1 MSLNCNIS
9 LKDCNNTHKYKRAD
23 INRLAAECGLNP
35 DEFKSRVKLCD
46 AIITK
51 RGGAAEIPAPKVVQ
65 KKKVVYSDLEDKPL
79 EDYLLKELKEIA
91 KKEGYVRYSNLKKA
105 ELIELIREQ
114 RQLKGVAGK
123 IPAEERPIIPEI
135 IRAPKKAQIQAQVES
150 DDDDV
155 PIVPIKKRKPK
166 ITKKNIKNKI
176 YEIINS
182 IGTFKEI
189 ENRFPTFGSIKNYI
203 RPLIIEQFSI
213 TKEDFDTKYDGK
225 ELIKEVINEIRE
237 KYEEKESD
245 DDDEE
250 IIMVKKVPK
259 PRSPERIIPLS
270 PKKIVLPPRDFS
282 LEEGP
287 EEIPLPE
294 GEPPSEEEIPLPE
307 GEPPVESIFSIRPS
321 SIKPSSIKTP
331 IKESRFPNPTPFE
344 DEIPLPPEEPPS
356 ETKFP
361 RGDIEDILVELQET
375 ETCNPSNNEYCQ
387 GNLVCDVTTKPGKCI
402 TPEKAKSMNLIELKY
417 NGRVIVGTQKAIS
430 LLKDTLNK
438 DIVAQPIFEEE
449 EVVDMYNIGNTVKV
463 NSGPLEGSY
472 VRIERIDKEKDEV
485 SVRTPEGLLT
495 VLSVNSISKPISERE
510 YINIEEPV
518 PFEEEIVI
526 KSPPRA
532 PRVKYENIDSLLK
545 EIENIPDEDLSNIN
559 IANNQILKC
568 LGLIS

>member
-9 LKDCNNTHKYKRAD
+9 LKDCKNTHKYKRAD
-23 INRLAAECGLNP
+23 IDKLALECDLDP
-35 DEFKSRVKLCD
+35 KEYKSRVLLCD

-51 RGGAAEIPAPKVVQ
+51 RGGAAEIPVPKVVQ

-114 RQLKGVAGK
+114 RGLKGVVGK

-135 IRAPKKAQIQAQVES
+135 IRAPKKAKFQVQVES

-176 YEIINS
+176 YELINS

-213 TKEDFDTKYDGK
+213 TKEDFDTKYEGK

-237 KYEEKESD
+237 KYEEKEESD
-245 DDDEE
+245 DDED
-250 IIMVKKVPK
+250 IIVIKKVPK
-259 PRSPERIIPLS
+259 PKSPERVIP
-270 PKKIVLPPRDFS
+270 LPPRDFS

-294 GEPPSEEEIPLPE
+294 EPPSEEIPLPE
-307 GEPPVESIFSIRPS
+307 GEPHVESIFSIRPS
-321 SIKPSSIKTP
+321 SIKPSLFKTP
-331 IKESRFPNPTPFE
+331 TKESRFPLPTPFE
-344 DEIPLPPEEPPS
+344 EEIPLPTEEPPS

-417 NGRVIVGTQKAIS
+417 NGRIIVGTQKAIS

-449 EVVDMYNIGNTVKV
+449 EIDVYNIGNTIKV
-463 NSGPLEGSY
+463 NSGPLKDSY
-472 VRIERIDKEKDEV
+472 VRIEKIDKEKDEV
-485 SVRTPEGLLT
+485 YVRTPEGLLT
-495 VLSVNSISKPISERE
+495 VLKVNTISKPISERE